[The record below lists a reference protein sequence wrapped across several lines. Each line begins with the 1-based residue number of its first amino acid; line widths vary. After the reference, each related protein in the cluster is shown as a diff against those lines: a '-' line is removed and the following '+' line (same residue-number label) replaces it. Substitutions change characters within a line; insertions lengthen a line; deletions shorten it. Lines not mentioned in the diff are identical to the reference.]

1 MQVRVNHQNQSDEE
15 VNKFN
20 ALAQQWWDTQGPL
33 KPLHALNPL
42 RVQFIKEQ
50 IDLNG
55 KHVLDVG
62 CGGGILTESLAK
74 TGAHATGID
83 LASDVLNVA
92 REHASAQ
99 QLTIDY
105 QCIAIETFA
114 LQRPHTFD
122 VITCMELLEHVPDPH
137 KVISACKQL
146 LKPNGILFLSTLNRN
161 LKSFLLAIVGA
172 EYILNLVPKGTHEY
186 AKFITPAELSRL
198 LREED
203 FEVEQ
208 IRGLSYNPLTQTFK
222 LSTDC
227 AVNYLISATV

>member
-1 MQVRVNHQNQSDEE
+1 MNHTTPATEE

-42 RVQFIKEQ
+42 RLQFIKEQ
-50 IDLNG
+50 IDLKG

-92 REHASAQ
+92 REHANAQ

-114 LQRPHTFD
+114 LQHPHTFD
-122 VITCMELLEHVPDPH
+122 AITCMELLEHVPDPQQ
-137 KVISACKQL
+137 VISACKQL

-161 LKSFLLAIVGA
+161 LKSFLLAIIGA
-172 EYILNLVPKGTHEY
+172 EYVLNLVPKGTHEY

-227 AVNYLISATV
+227 AVNYLLSATA